1 MKKVADLLKANI
13 LIFFGAILF
22 LIYLNYLALNG
33 GSLAVGIIATLIS
46 IYYVV
51 IGILFIVIGKKI
63 NPMTRKVFEVIS
75 VCLFA
80 LLMFVVNIV
89 SLVNIIQLLADGANI
104 TVGPTAWIILFFN
117 IFAALALMGFYPVA
131 RFVKKNALMNVC
143 VLISALF
150 CLALLLNI
158 LFDFSGFP
166 IDLGDIPFMYV
177 AVYTLFGIYLFGTF
191 KEEEP
196 ARLPEPKEEKAE
208 EPAPEETPEEPEAE
222 PEEPK
227 EE

>member
-1 MKKVADLLKANI
+1 MD
-13 LIFFGAILF
+13 FFLSHDW
-22 LIYLNYLALNG
+22 LNREGPSYAFKLDH
-33 GSLAVGIIATLIS
+33 
-46 IYYVV
+46 
-51 IGILFIVIGKKI
+51 ILFIVIGKKF

-80 LLMFVVNIV
+80 LLMFVVNII
-89 SLVNIIQLLADGANI
+89 SLVNIIQLLADGANV
-104 TVGPTAWIILFFN
+104 TVGPTAWIILIFN
-117 IFAALALMGFYPVA
+117 ILAAMALMGFYPVA
-131 RFVKKNALMNVC
+131 RFVKSNALMNVC

-196 ARLPEPKEEKAE
+196 ARLPEPEEEKVE
-208 EPAPEETPEEPEAE
+208 EPAPQEEAPA
-222 PEEPK
+222 EEPK
-227 EE
+227 SEE